1 MLALVADTT
10 DGAEPAATSKQ
21 YTFDLVTLNLS
32 GSARTRRD
40 PTSGSRMQINVASA
54 MSDEE
59 LETVKTLLDRLGASP
74 PDGEGYRHFSM
85 PNGTRGKI
93 GGFIEDPEVA
103 GAGARSLPAEFTV
116 ENEFST
122 AEAALVLQ
130 IAVDANL
137 FVAKPDD
144 PTVVATTYQVTD
156 RPFRRE
162 HPRAS
167 VTLDENS
174 LAEWVRQN
182 IPAHDVAADN
192 GH

>member
-1 MLALVADTT
+1 MVASTT

-59 LETVKTLLDRLGASP
+59 LETVMTILDRHGASP

-103 GAGARSLPAEFTV
+103 GAGARSLPMEFTCK
-116 ENEFST
+116 NEFST
-122 AEAALVLQ
+122 EESALVLR

-182 IPAHDVAADN
+182 IPAHEVAAQS
-192 GH
+192 GR